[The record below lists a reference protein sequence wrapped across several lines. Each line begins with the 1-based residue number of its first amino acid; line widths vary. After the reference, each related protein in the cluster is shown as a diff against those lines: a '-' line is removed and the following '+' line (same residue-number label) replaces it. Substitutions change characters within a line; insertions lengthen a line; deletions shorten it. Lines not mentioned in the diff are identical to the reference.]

1 MMCLET
7 FLVAA
12 AAEEEVPEAE
22 EREGSGEV
30 ISALK

>member
-12 AAEEEVPEAE
+12 AVEDAVPEAE
-22 EREGSGEV
+22 ELEGSGEV